1 MDHVRYCG
9 VLGESRIQPKSH
21 ELDGLNYKTGSF
33 NFPKVITLNE
43 NDYIIGYTIRTCYV
57 QCNTKVKQAASGWL
71 LPATLCTFSVHFLCA
86 FFQRI
91 FLCIFPVYF
100 FCALFLCIFVYSFS
114 VHIFCEIFSVI
125 FLVHFFVYILR
136 ISMLCNFFVHFF
148 LCMFFEHWFFVI
160 VQCICLCIC
169 SFFDITLLVVTNVLI
184 LQSSS
189 KSVFKSIN
197 AL

>member
-114 VHIFCEIFSVI
+114 VHFFCEIFSVI
-125 FLVHFFVYILR
+125 FLVHFFCVY
-136 ISMLCNFFVHFF
+136 SANFYAMQF
-148 LCMFFEHWFFVI
+148 LCALFSLHVFCALVFCDCSVHLFVYLLFF
-160 VQCICLCIC
+160 
-169 SFFDITLLVVTNVLI
+169 
-184 LQSSS
+184 
-189 KSVFKSIN
+189 
-197 AL
+197 

>member
-9 VLGESRIQPKSH
+9 VLGDSRIQPKSH

-33 NFPKVITLNE
+33 NFPRVITLNE

-57 QCNTKVKQAASGWL
+57 QCNTKVKLIAASYSL
-71 LPATLCTFSVHFLCA
+71 HFFCA
-86 FFQRI
+86 FFV
-91 FLCIFPVYF
+91 C
-100 FCALFLCIFVYSFS
+100 
-114 VHIFCEIFSVI
+114 IFSVI

-189 KSVFKSIN
+189 KSVFKQIN
-197 AL
+197 SL